1 MHQASY
7 LLQLFLSLLSA
18 RGLAAQAV
26 DPWRGWV
33 TFKQYARIV
42 HEVPDPGISVQLT
55 PDRGSD
61 EVRLVFLRQVV
72 EPDGDWLRPVGGVVC
87 ELTFSEADLRVTPF
101 EFWSFDHGTFERFVD
116 GERRSRH
123 PGWPARRRLRRGIAQ
138 FQSALAIAPFK
149 WECRFWIGKALQRL
163 GHHGEALTWFGD
175 ALRQEPENASV
186 AKEAANAALELNEH
200 EIAVAFLR
208 SATTINPKDPT
219 LHYNL
224 ALALL
229 LAGHPQDSLQAVSAA
244 ARLEAH
250 AQTGWLMGWIEDVL
264 AGRRPCPRTL
274 AELGRGA

>member
-1 MHQASY
+1 MEVHLSEDDVRRYNASY
-7 LLQLFLSLLSA
+7 QK
-18 RGLAAQAV
+18 GLKLIR
-26 DPWRGWV
+26 P
-33 TFKQYARIV
+33 
-42 HEVPDPGISVQLT
+42 EVLI
-55 PDRGSD
+55 
-61 EVRLVFLRQVV
+61 
-72 EPDGDWLRPVGGVVC
+72 
-87 ELTFSEADLRVTPF
+87 
-101 EFWSFDHGTFERFVD
+101 D